1 MGAKVYNAGGW
12 GGTGEFW
19 QQRLDQGD
27 DFEIPL
33 GHFITAPGDATVI
46 AHAAD
51 AAFPGGFGNPYAIVE
66 VHSGRFA
73 VGNGQWYVGHCN
85 EDVAPVG
92 TRLKLGD
99 PIARANNSLNAGRGW
114 CELGKWDGGPHP
126 MGEGAQWA
134 YLFTP
139 LVVKPPFKPLRRGS
153 RGPRV
158 VKLTRRLHGIRRPG
172 APNAYLDRYFFR
184 YKPEVF
190 EAVRKFQGD
199 HGLQVDGVVG
209 EKTWDAV
216 QRTFKKQRANRH

>member
-1 MGAKVYNAGGW
+1 MGELIYNAGGW
-12 GGTGEFW
+12 GGTGDYW
-19 QQRLDQGD
+19 VQRIDQGQ

-33 GHFITAPGDATVI
+33 GHFITAPGDATVV
-46 AHAAD
+46 AHSSD
-51 AAFPGGFGNPYAIVE
+51 APFPGGFGSPYAIVE

-85 EDVAPVG
+85 QDVAPVG

-139 LVVKPPFKPLRRGS
+139 LVVKPPFKPLRHGS
-153 RGPRV
+153 RGIRV
-158 VKLTRRLHGIRRPG
+158 VKLTRRLHYIRRTNGP
-172 APNAYLDRYFFR
+172 AYLRRSYVK
-184 YKPEVF
+184 YKTDVVS
-190 EAVRKFQGD
+190 AVRDFQRD
-199 HGLQVDGVVG
+199 HGLSDDGVVG
-209 EKTWDAV
+209 EHTWEAI
-216 QRTFKKQRANRH
+216 QKAFRKQRANRH